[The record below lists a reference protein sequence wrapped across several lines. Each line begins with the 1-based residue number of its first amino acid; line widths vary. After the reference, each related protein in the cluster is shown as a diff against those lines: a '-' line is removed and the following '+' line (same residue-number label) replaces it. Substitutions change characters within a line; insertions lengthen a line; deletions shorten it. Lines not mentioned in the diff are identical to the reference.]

1 MEKDFEAE
9 KIDKKRVALVSEYNG
24 LSISLVEKLLANF
37 FRVTVFCVKRELWF
51 NNAPYLKNNHLLSFD
66 NLEKRDEVFDYSIF
80 VSAFFDNLYQ
90 EKEKDII
97 LKEDLR
103 IKSLLSSI
111 KVREKR
117 FFLLPYFV
125 FDSLGKS
132 LTRVYEQN
140 IKQGSS
146 FENLVIYLGNLIGP
160 RIILSNRD
168 ELLMVLKS
176 LVEDKKIEIPVISS
190 CQVRPSRV
198 GSVSRKIVSL
208 LFSSD
213 LNYFRII
220 VSSSP
225 VVLKKW
231 IGEVENEFQDLR
243 YSFSS
248 TGLKKVNGVFDK
260 EILIDETVDFKFLKQ
275 TINWFKDSKDI
286 FYLEGHYL
294 SGDSSVYLKNQVLD
308 KKEDVVSLKISENFR
323 PRKFLDFHFPI
334 LNLEKIRTFFSQRK
348 TRLGEKI
355 KKTLPE
361 KKEDRAL
368 SKLKL
373 PDKSPLFKKKEFN
386 LSFMQKY
393 IIFSLSAILTL
404 LLVPTISLFLS
415 IASVY
420 FGQRLLKNGSFSYAK
435 YAFSFERELADFSL
449 SQFYFYSDTPFIGRL
464 FVVPAKLANISSQTS
479 EITLLAIDG
488 AQKTLSLVEKS
499 FNGQEIPLN
508 SYSQD
513 LTLTFDS
520 IYQKASF
527 LEGQLREIKDSWPFT
542 YLSPY
547 IDKIDLPRRRE
558 EIQAA
563 KVAFSLIG
571 KVLGED
577 REKIY
582 LLLLQNN
589 MELRPTGG
597 FIGSFAIVG
606 FNKGAMTKFEV
617 YDVYD
622 ADGQLK
628 GYVEPPWQLKEY
640 LNQPAWYLR
649 DSNWDPDFSKSAQK
663 AEWFLDK
670 SMNIQVDG
678 VIAVD
683 LDFTRDLV
691 GAFGSV
697 YVADFDKR
705 IDPKNFYEIV
715 QYEAEKNFFPGSRQK
730 ENFLLAL
737 SRTIFND
744 FKSADKRQI
753 VQILETSYQNLNKR
767 HIQVFLHEARL
778 QEKIDNLGW
787 SGAIREP
794 VCSLENCLSDWASLI
809 EANLGVNKANYFI
822 DRDLKLNVD
831 VNQETIKRS
840 LEINFTNKAQTF
852 MGDKGKYKAYV
863 RLLLPIGVEVK
874 KVALGDQNNLNT
886 VDFKEELVGG
896 RKEVGFLLEL
906 GPLESKKVV
915 FEWSGG
921 KAVDLSKNGE
931 YRFYLR
937 KQAGIDSFPFSF
949 EANFPSNFVVGTDR
963 LFHLT
968 KRGSFTYNVQNL
980 SEDFVSRFY
989 W

>member
-1 MEKDFEAE
+1 MEKDFEAG

-51 NNAPYLKNNHLLSFD
+51 NNAPYLKNNHFLSFD
-66 NLEKRDEVFDYSIF
+66 DLEKRDEVFDYSIF
-80 VSAFFDNLYQ
+80 VSAFFDNLYR
-90 EKEKDII
+90 EKEKDVI

-160 RIILSNRD
+160 RIILNNRD
-168 ELLMVLKS
+168 ELLMILKS
-176 LVEDKKIEIPVISS
+176 LVESKSLEIPIVPS
-190 CQVRPSRV
+190 CEVRPSRA

-208 LFSSD
+208 LSSND
-213 LNYFRII
+213 LNYFRIV
-220 VSSSP
+220 VSGRP
-225 VVLKKW
+225 MALKEW
-231 IGEVENEFQDLR
+231 IGEVQNEFQNFE

-248 TGLKKVNGVFDK
+248 KGLKKVNGVFDK

-275 TINWFKDSKDI
+275 TINWFKNNKDI
-286 FYLEGHYL
+286 FYLEELYL

-308 KKEDVVSLKISENFR
+308 KKKDVVSLKIFKNFR

-334 LNLEKIRTFFSQRK
+334 LNFGKIRTFFSQRK

-355 KKTLPE
+355 KEILSE
-361 KKEDRAL
+361 KIENRAL

-373 PDKSPLFKKKEFN
+373 PDKDPLFKKKEFN

-415 IASVY
+415 MASVY

-435 YAFSFERELADFSL
+435 YAFSFERKLADFSL

-479 EITLLAIDG
+479 EIALLAIDG
-488 AQKTLSLVEKS
+488 AQKTLSLIEKT
-499 FNGQEIPLN
+499 FNGQEVPLD
-508 SYSQD
+508 SYSQE
-513 LTLTFDS
+513 LTLTFDA

-527 LEGQLREIKDSWPFT
+527 LDAQLKEIRNSWPFV
-542 YLSPY
+542 YLVSY
-547 IDKIDLPRRRE
+547 IDRIDLPRRRE
-558 EIQAA
+558 EILAA
-563 KVAFSLIG
+563 KVASSLVG
-571 KVLGED
+571 RVLGED
-577 REKIY
+577 KEKIY
-582 LLLLQNN
+582 LILFQNN

-597 FIGSFAIVG
+597 FIGSFAVVG
-606 FNKGAMTKFEV
+606 FNKGAMTKFNV

-628 GYVEPPWQLKEY
+628 GYVEPPWQIKEY

-649 DSNWDPDFSKSAQK
+649 DSNWDPDFPKSAQR

-670 SMNIQVDG
+670 SMDIQVDG
-678 VIAVD
+678 VIAID
-683 LDFTRDLV
+683 LNFARDLV
-691 GAFGSV
+691 GTFGSV

-705 IDPKNFYEIV
+705 IDSKNFYEVV
-715 QYEAEKNFFPGSRQK
+715 QYEAEKKFFPGSRQK
-730 ENFLLAL
+730 GNFLLAL

-787 SGAIREP
+787 GGAIREP
-794 VCSLENCLSDWASLI
+794 VCSLENCLSDWASLV

-822 DRDLKLNVD
+822 SRDLKFKVE
-831 VNQETIKRS
+831 VSQETIRRHM
-840 LEINFTNKAQTF
+840 EVNFVNKARTF

-863 RLLLPIGVEVK
+863 RLLLPIGVEIK
-874 KVALGDQNNLNT
+874 KVELGDQNDLKA
-886 VDFKEELVGG
+886 VDFKEELVSG

-906 GPLESKKVV
+906 APSESKKAI
-915 FEWSGG
+915 FEWDGG
-921 KAVDLSKNGE
+921 KAIDLSKNGE

-949 EANFPSNFVVGTDR
+949 EANFPSNFVVGADR

-968 KRGSFTYNVQNL
+968 KKGSFTYNVQNL